1 MARIK
6 FDPMLCNDVYL
17 PCLLNDTPKQIFFGG
32 GSSGKS
38 YFLGQRTVLDALQG
52 RNYLILR
59 NVAKTLRGSVWNEVT
74 KAITSMGLS
83 AWFNVGKS
91 DMTITALNNGAQIM
105 FAGLDDVE
113 KIKSITPANGVLTD
127 IWVEEATEIA
137 YEDYKQLEK
146 RLRGLSKHRKR
157 ISMSFNP
164 IYKEHWLF
172 KGFFGDWADSDTKK
186 ASDELTILKT
196 TYRDNRFLTI
206 DDIERIEGEED
217 EYYRNVYTLGNWGT
231 LGDVIFRNWRVE
243 DLTEFT
249 KTADRLFFGL
259 DFGFSSDPAAAIKV
273 HYDRMRKKIYV
284 LDEIYERGLT
294 NSALADLLKPFAAR
308 HYVTC
313 DSAEPKS
320 IEELNQLGIRAL
332 PAKKGADSVNHGI
345 QWLQGH
351 ELIVDTRCQNMR
363 NELQTYQWRKD
374 KDGNSLRAPEDKNNH
389 LIDAMRYAMES
400 ESLMKRVTTGSREGL
415 GI

>member
-1 MARIK
+1 MARIR
-6 FDPMLCNDVYL
+6 FNPSLCNDVYV
-17 PCLLNDTPKQIFFGG
+17 PFLLDDTAMQVFFGG
-32 GSSGKS
+32 SSSGKS
-38 YFLGQRTVLDALQG
+38 YFLGQRAVLDTLQG

-74 KAITSMGLS
+74 KAIANMGLS

-127 IWVEEATEIA
+127 IWVEEATEID

-146 RLRGLSKHRKR
+146 RLRGLSRHKKR
-157 ISMSFNP
+157 ITLSFNP
-164 IYKEHWLF
+164 VYKDHWLF
-172 KGFFGDWADSDTKK
+172 KQFFGGWADDDT
-186 ASDELTILKT
+186 AYRDEHLTIIKT
-196 TYRDNRFLTI
+196 TYKDNRFLTPG
-206 DDIERIEGEED
+206 DIHRLENEGD
-217 EYYRNVYTLGNWGT
+217 EYYREVYTYGNWGT

-243 DLTEFT
+243 DLTEFARG
-249 KTADRLFFGL
+249 ADRLYFGL
-259 DFGFSSDPAAAIKV
+259 DFGFSSDPAACVKL
-273 HYDRMRKKIYV
+273 HYDRARKRVYV

-294 NSALADLLKPFAAR
+294 NDMLADLLLPFTGG
-308 HYVTC
+308 HYITC

-320 IEELNQLGIRAL
+320 ITELRNRGVKAL
-332 PAKKGADSVNHGI
+332 PARKGPDSVNHGI

-351 ELIVDTRCQNMR
+351 EIVVDTRCQTMR
-363 NELQTYQWRKD
+363 NELQLYQWRKD
-374 KDGNSLRAPEDKNNH
+374 KDGNSLRVPEDRNNH
-389 LIDAMRYAMES
+389 LIDSVRYAIES
-400 ESLMKRVTTGSREGL
+400 ESQQKIATTASREGL